1 MAVRRGS
8 VEHVN
13 RALLLVYLVSFG
25 GLTTFNLML
34 GVTPIFTVAQ
44 GHGDFGGAM
53 STAVFMLS
61 TVVFDLVVTR
71 VMAVIGGQRTL
82 ALGVAL
88 LGLPVLV
95 FLLNG
100 SLAVI
105 LAVSVLRGAGLA
117 LVVVAGAAM
126 VAAFAADGKRGE
138 GIGLYGVVI
147 GAAAIIAL
155 PFGVALVEHLGFTP
169 IFLFAGVTGALG
181 LLVAVIP
188 LPSTRTDEVHGLL
201 AALRLPGILRL
212 SVMFAA
218 ATLASGLLVT
228 YLPIAAGSGFSSATA
243 ALALLAIQVTSTA
256 TRWVAGRYA
265 DRRDAR
271 RLLLPGLA
279 ITVGGLLVVL
289 LAPSLVIAGAAVFG
303 IGFGVLQNTSLHL
316 MFETAGP
323 SGYGAASAIW
333 NVAYDAGLSL
343 GALAF
348 GLLGADYALGV
359 SAALVAIASI
369 AVVSRRGSSASSQ
382 HTPG

>member
-1 MAVRRGS
+1 M
-8 VEHVN
+8 N
-13 RALLLVYLVSFG
+13 RSLLLVYIASFA
-25 GLTTFNLML
+25 GLATFNLML
-34 GVTPIFTVAQ
+34 GVTPIFTVAN

-61 TVVFDLVVTR
+61 TVAFDLLITR
-71 VMAVIGGQRTL
+71 VMTAIGGQRTL
-82 ALGVAL
+82 ALGVVL
-88 LGLPVLV
+88 LGVPAIA
-95 FLLNG
+95 FLFNG

-126 VAAFAADGKRGE
+126 VAALATEGKRGE

-147 GAAAIIAL
+147 GVSAIIAL

-169 IFLFAGVTGALG
+169 IFLFAGISGLLG
-181 LLVAVIP
+181 LLVAIVP
-188 LPSTRTDEVHGLL
+188 LPVTPVDEVHGMLR
-201 AALRLPGILRL
+201 ALRLPGILRL
-212 SVMFAA
+212 SIMFAA
-218 ATLASGLLVT
+218 ATLASGLLIT
-228 YLPIAAGSGFSSATA
+228 YLPIAAGNGFTSATA
-243 ALALLAIQVTSTA
+243 ALALLAIQLTSTVS
-256 TRWVAGRYA
+256 RLVAGRIA
-265 DRRDAR
+265 DRRDPHA
-271 RLLLPGLA
+271 LLLPGLG
-279 ITVGGLLVVL
+279 ITVAGLLVVL
-289 LAPSLVIAGAAVFG
+289 LAPSIVVVGAALFG
-303 IGFGVLQNTSLHL
+303 VGFGVLQNTSLHL

-333 NVAYDAGLSL
+333 NVAYDAGLFL

-369 AVVSRRGSSASSQ
+369 AVIRRSGSSASSQ

>member
-1 MAVRRGS
+1 M
-8 VEHVN
+8 N
-13 RALLLVYLVSFG
+13 RSLLLVYIASFA
-25 GLTTFNLML
+25 GLATFNLML
-34 GVTPIFTVAQ
+34 GVTPIFTVAN

-61 TVVFDLVVTR
+61 TVAFDLLITR
-71 VMAVIGGQRTL
+71 VMTAIGGQRTL
-82 ALGVAL
+82 ALGVVL
-88 LGLPVLV
+88 LGVPAIA
-95 FLLNG
+95 FLFNG

-126 VAAFAADGKRGE
+126 VAALATEGKRGE

-147 GAAAIIAL
+147 GVSAIIAL

-169 IFLFAGVTGALG
+169 IFLFAGISGLLG
-181 LLVAVIP
+181 LLVAIVP
-188 LPSTRTDEVHGLL
+188 LPVTPVDEVHGMLR
-201 AALRLPGILRL
+201 ALRLPGILRL
-212 SVMFAA
+212 SIMFAA
-218 ATLASGLLVT
+218 ATLASGLLIT
-228 YLPIAAGSGFSSATA
+228 YLPIAAGNGFTSATA
-243 ALALLAIQVTSTA
+243 ALALLAIQLTSTVS
-256 TRWVAGRYA
+256 RLVAGRIA
-265 DRRDAR
+265 DRRDPHA
-271 RLLLPGLA
+271 LLLPGLG
-279 ITVGGLLVVL
+279 ITVVGLLVVL
-289 LAPSLVIAGAAVFG
+289 LAPSIVVVGAALFG

-333 NVAYDAGLSL
+333 NVAYDAGLFL

-369 AVVSRRGSSASSQ
+369 AVIRRSGSSASSQ